1 MLLCTAMSSLRPSIA
16 STPSKRVPLIIPSSL
31 GKREKSHGT
40 ESPWASGS
48 SWPRRTSPFWNNLHI
63 HLVLLH
69 VNSFKEETIEFVVW
83 NWEKLFV
90 TPVCYFLD
98 TSCKRKKKG
107 GKSCHKRLYE
117 MTRHIKTMTH
127 GIFNL
132 TLSYLLTKNTWIKWQ
147 SEIEREKIRI
157 SKPW

>member
-1 MLLCTAMSSLRPSIA
+1 MLQCTAMSSLRPSIA

-48 SWPRRTSPFWNNLHI
+48 SWPTRTSPYWNNLQI

-69 VNSFKEETIEFVVW
+69 VNSFKEETIEFVVGIERNCLW
-83 NWEKLFV
+83 HQYV
-90 TPVCYFLD
+90 TFQTHLVKGR
-98 TSCKRKKKG
+98 KRG
-107 GKSCHKRLYE
+107 GKSCHKQLYE
-117 MTRHIKTMTH
+117 MTRHIETMTH

-132 TLSYLLTKNTWIKWQ
+132 TLCYLLINKEHLN
-147 SEIEREKIRI
+147 
-157 SKPW
+157 